1 MLGFNHQLP
10 VRLLVI
16 VTFGIFVSAA
26 LAQQPVKTSSVF
38 TPLSL
43 NVTAD
48 SSVVSACTGEGTS
61 SSRVQLSAKPNAP
74 SGHPIRYQWSTN
86 AGRIDAEG
94 ATVTWDL
101 AGLEPGYYQALVHA
115 NTSNGEEV
123 CEVFS
128 STTVL
133 VNRCAPP
140 PVCPTAVIECPENV
154 LADAPLTFSA
164 KVKGG
169 SAGVTPSYNWTL
181 SAGRIVEGQ
190 GTNSIKVDTT
200 GLNGQAVKA
209 TVSIEGYNLDCS
221 ASCEVSVPVAIRP
234 ARKFDEFPEI
244 TSNDEKA
251 RLDNFVIELNSDPT
265 TTAYVIVYPDRRG
278 RTGDVEKRTKRIVDY
293 LVNSRGLDAQRIV
306 TMVGPPRSNSLVELW
321 NKPQGAQPPAAIATF
336 QDGSVNQ

>member
-133 VNRCAPP
+133 LLSLLTEKLLLPRQRNAS
-140 PVCPTAVIECPENV
+140 
-154 LADAPLTFSA
+154 LAKSTQAIFQSL
-164 KVKGG
+164 
-169 SAGVTPSYNWTL
+169 L
-181 SAGRIVEGQ
+181 
-190 GTNSIKVDTT
+190 
-200 GLNGQAVKA
+200 LN
-209 TVSIEGYNLDCS
+209 
-221 ASCEVSVPVAIRP
+221 
-234 ARKFDEFPEI
+234 
-244 TSNDEKA
+244 
-251 RLDNFVIELNSDPT
+251 
-265 TTAYVIVYPDRRG
+265 
-278 RTGDVEKRTKRIVDY
+278 
-293 LVNSRGLDAQRIV
+293 
-306 TMVGPPRSNSLVELW
+306 
-321 NKPQGAQPPAAIATF
+321 IA
-336 QDGSVNQ
+336 